1 MPLVPAWAPNL
12 HPLVV
17 HFPIALLF
25 AAVAVDLA
33 GLLMQERKPVRDA
46 ATWLYIAGAATAVLA
61 YFTGYTAAQAVEPT
75 GELATLVDAHMDRAF
90 VATWLF
96 AFFASL
102 RLAMSYLFRPRRT
115 LRIGAFAVALVG
127 LGALFQTALLGD
139 PAGLRA
145 RARRA
150 GSRHRRGGGDGQPGG
165 DSRKRDGG
173 NRRRDGNSRRG
184 DGGSGGRNRGTER
197 TSAGSTG
204 RRSPGGTA

>member
-25 AAVAVDLA
+25 AAVAVDLTD
-33 GLLMQERKPVRDA
+33 LLMRERKPVRDA

-61 YFTGYTAAQAVEPT
+61 YFTGYTAAQAAEPT

-102 RLAMSYLFRPRRT
+102 RLAMSYSLRPRRA
-115 LRIGAFAVALVG
+115 LRVGAFAVALVG
-127 LGALFQTALLGD
+127 LAALVQTALHGARLVFEHGLGVRAVAIAAAAETGNQAAT
-139 PAGLRA
+139 AGDGTAATGDGTAEAEDGTAERDVQA
-145 RARRA
+145 PARRA
-150 GSRHRRGGGDGQPGG
+150 GEAPA
-165 DSRKRDGG
+165 
-173 NRRRDGNSRRG
+173 
-184 DGGSGGRNRGTER
+184 ER
-197 TSAGSTG
+197 LE
-204 RRSPGGTA
+204 REDPE